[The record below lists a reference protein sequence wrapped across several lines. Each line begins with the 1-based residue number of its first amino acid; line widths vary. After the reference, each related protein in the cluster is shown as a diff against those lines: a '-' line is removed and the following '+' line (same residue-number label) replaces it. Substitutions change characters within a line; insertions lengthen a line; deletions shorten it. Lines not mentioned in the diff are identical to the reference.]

1 MKTFNCNF
9 EIIESQRR
17 EPKFSFNEKDLN
29 DIDLSKNTCVFSM
42 SGAGYS
48 YILNFLYQYIRSKNK
63 NTKIVITSNF
73 SSFSLDYWF
82 KKDENVEY
90 CNFEYEKLLSLYKS
104 KTIIIPF
111 FLTTEEFFN
120 YEKYEISDITNL
132 ILENSENKIFGFT
145 DKHLKDI
152 ILDFNIDNL
161 LRDVSTFKS
170 LNKSESEIIKKIKDS
185 FTFNFLIESKT
196 TSILSV
202 FKGKKI

>member
-9 EIIESQRR
+9 EIIENQRKQ
-17 EPKFSFNEKDLN
+17 PKFSFNEKDLN
-29 DIDLSKNTCVFSM
+29 DIDLSKNTCVFSV

-48 YILNFLYQYIRSKNK
+48 YILNFLYQYIRAKNK

-73 SSFSLDYWF
+73 SSFALDYWI

-104 KTIIIPF
+104 KAIIIPF
-111 FLTTEEFFN
+111 FLTTEKFFN
-120 YEKYEISDITNL
+120 YEKYEISDITKL

-145 DKHLKDI
+145 NKHLKDI
-152 ILDFNIDNL
+152 ILDFNMDNL

-170 LNKSESEIIKKIKDS
+170 LNEEKIIDKIKEN
-185 FTFNFLIESKT
+185 FTFNFLVESKK

-202 FKGKKI
+202 FKGKKYEI